1 MELLR
6 CYDPIHFSFLTSHDR
21 FSHDSVYSTSVLLG
35 SRPTFSSLTVPV
47 THCSVLP
54 IVHMTSIV
62 HVTYCSRDVHCSSDV
77 YCSCDTIVLV
87 YYKVRLAR

>member
-1 MELLR
+1 MGG
-6 CYDPIHFSFLTSHDR
+6 CVTTQFIFHFLTSHDC
-21 FSHDSVYSTSVLLG
+21 FSHDSVYLTSVLLG
-35 SRPTFSSLTVPV
+35 PRPTFSLLIVPV

-54 IVHMTSIV
+54 IVHVTSVV
-62 HVTYCSRDVHCSSDV
+62 HVTYCSCDVHCSSDI

>member
-1 MELLR
+1 MTQF
-6 CYDPIHFSFLTSHDR
+6 IFLISHDH
-21 FSHDSVYSTSVLLG
+21 FSHDSVYLTSVLLG
-35 SRPTFSSLTVPV
+35 SRPIFSSPIVPV

-54 IVHMTSIV
+54 IVHVTSIV
-62 HVTYCSRDVHCSSDV
+62 YVTYCSCDVYCPSDV